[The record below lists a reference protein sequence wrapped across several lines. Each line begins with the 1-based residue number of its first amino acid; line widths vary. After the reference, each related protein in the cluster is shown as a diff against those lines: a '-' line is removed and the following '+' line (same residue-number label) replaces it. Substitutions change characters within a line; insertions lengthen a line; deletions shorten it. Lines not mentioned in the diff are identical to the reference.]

1 MYYEQ
6 SMTLVNDIYQME
18 ATVGNKLKLMQEVL
32 IWSLRTSESYVDD
45 IGMEPLREDK
55 AVREVESHHKPCH
68 ESSSRSDAGVVVD
81 PVQSDSSRS
90 PSPPPGAL
98 AQRCTTKPLVT
109 SKV

>member
-1 MYYEQ
+1 
-6 SMTLVNDIYQME
+6 ME

-68 ESSSRSDAGVVVD
+68 ESSTDCCTDFRHWISSSEPKAKDEQLKSRNK
-81 PVQSDSSRS
+81 R
-90 PSPPPGAL
+90 
-98 AQRCTTKPLVT
+98 KNLV
-109 SKV
+109 

>member
-18 ATVGNKLKLMQEVL
+18 ATIGNKLKLMQEVL

-68 ESSSRSDAGVVVD
+68 ESSTDCCTDFRHWISSSEPKAKDEQLKSRNK
-81 PVQSDSSRS
+81 R
-90 PSPPPGAL
+90 
-98 AQRCTTKPLVT
+98 KNLV
-109 SKV
+109 